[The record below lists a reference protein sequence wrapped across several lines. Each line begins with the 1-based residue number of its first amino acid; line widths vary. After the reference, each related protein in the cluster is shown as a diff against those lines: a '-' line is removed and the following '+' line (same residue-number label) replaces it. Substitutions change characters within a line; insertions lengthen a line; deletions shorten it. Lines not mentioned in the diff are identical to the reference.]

1 MQDVPGNWRHA
12 YEEALKQFQRQ
23 PNPYRV
29 AENTGAAFQPEPGG
43 KQGRFSLSYCGEE
56 YVISYPEGRIY
67 PAGDPQGEVPPSVQ
81 TCILLY
87 MAQAVPI
94 PRGQGWKTFK
104 DLPQGYHHWAPFVLE
119 ALDPLV
125 KGFGNDLAALA
136 RAAQALG
143 GRPVAAGD
151 AGYEFAVLPRIDLQ
165 VIMWAGDDEFPPK
178 ANILFNET
186 CVMQLDTATLYMI
199 GIHLS
204 RRLLH
209 QAGKLHP
216 GAS

>member
-1 MQDVPGNWRHA
+1 YQIGSTTLADVLPTCDVH
-12 YEEALKQFQRQ
+12 
-23 PNPYRV
+23 P
-29 AENTGAAFQPEPGG
+29 
-43 KQGRFSLSYCGEE
+43 GRFSLSYCGEE

-151 AGYEFAVLPRIDLQ
+151 AGYEFTVLPRIDLQ
-165 VIMWAGDDEFPPK
+165 
-178 ANILFNET
+178 
-186 CVMQLDTATLYMI
+186 
-199 GIHLS
+199 
-204 RRLLH
+204 
-209 QAGKLHP
+209 
-216 GAS
+216 